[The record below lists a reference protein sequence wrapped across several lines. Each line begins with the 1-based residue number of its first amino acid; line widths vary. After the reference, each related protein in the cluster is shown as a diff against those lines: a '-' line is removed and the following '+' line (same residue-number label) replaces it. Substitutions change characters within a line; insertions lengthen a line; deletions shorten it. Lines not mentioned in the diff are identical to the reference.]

1 MSVLKI
7 GHFGKLIYNNLSDKE
22 QVEIEGEV
30 AMETIPL

>member
-7 GHFGKLIYNNLSDKE
+7 GHFGKLINNNLSDKE

-30 AMETIPL
+30 AMDS